1 KEVIEETRQILAR
14 EGRTVATVHLRQ
26 VMPFPAEEVAGIVPR
41 YGTALTVEN
50 NAHGQ
55 LARLIRGE
63 CGVKVDGTISRY
75 DGLPFT
81 PAALAEDVRRKAW

>member
-1 KEVIEETRQILAR
+1 MIEETRQILAR

-26 VMPFPAEEVAGIVPR
+26 VMPFPAEEVAKIVPR

-50 NAHGQ
+50 NAQGQ

-63 CGVKVDGTISRY
+63 CGVKVDGTIVRY

-81 PAALAEDVRRKAW
+81 PAVLAEDVRRKVW